1 MNQIENTSNSNPPN
15 DLEDEEQLSKLKDH
29 LQHREQKLKDMSL
42 MLAELNADLNAVLF
56 SFFHR
61 FFKVI
66 ILL

>member
-1 MNQIENTSNSNPPN
+1 MNQIESTSNSNPSN
-15 DLEDEEQLSKLKDH
+15 DVEDEEQLSKLKDH

-61 FFKVI
+61 FSK
-66 ILL
+66 L